1 MNKNDYKEW
10 LKYFVAMYQCIYINI
25 FLCKHLLFM
34 PLTLHSKID
43 TFIKVSLLSSRVV
56 NEKLSLL
63 SPISTVSA
71 KAITQYCTKGCS
83 PVTFAVSSEASVML
97 TLTPELSLESVK
109 DKMYRRITPLGDSG
123 ASHWK
128 TA

>member
-1 MNKNDYKEW
+1 
-10 LKYFVAMYQCIYINI
+10 
-25 FLCKHLLFM
+25 M

-43 TFIKVSLLSSRVV
+43 TLIKVSLLSSRVV
-56 NEKLSLL
+56 NEKLALL
-63 SPISTVSA
+63 SPISIVSA
-71 KAITQYCTKGCS
+71 KAITQYCTKGSS

-97 TLTPELSLESVK
+97 TLTTELSLESVK